1 MWAKLVLETGGQGVA
16 GPNPVSPTENY
27 PLMWWR
33 VGVVSQNGI
42 DSGPLLANQ
51 RFEEQ
56 GQGRRV
62 FGNLWSQPTHHR
74 SPFLPSVHGCLKEGH
89 EFGVETLLIDFLD
102 DGGIGLL
109 VS

>member
-16 GPNPVSPTENY
+16 GGDP
-27 PLMWWR
+27 
-33 VGVVSQNGI
+33 VSQNGI